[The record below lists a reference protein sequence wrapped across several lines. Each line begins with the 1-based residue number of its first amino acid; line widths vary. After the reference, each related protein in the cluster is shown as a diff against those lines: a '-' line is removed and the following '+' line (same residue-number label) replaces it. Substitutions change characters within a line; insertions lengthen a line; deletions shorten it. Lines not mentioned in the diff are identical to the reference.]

1 MIEKSKMR
9 RAAGGAGEAQPRP
22 PAPGAADP
30 RPRNSWT
37 RLAPMV
43 AAYSLG
49 TFNDNFF
56 KQIVLFLAIA
66 AGLESIQSLGTVL
79 YALPFIFCSAWAGW
93 LADRLPKQRLMFW
106 AKALEVLAALV
117 GALSLYFMSFAGMVA
132 MIFIMA
138 LQSTVFSPAINGAI
152 PENFT
157 TSGVPTAN
165 AVLKMSTT
173 ASVLCGIALAGM
185 TLDLSA
191 PAWFTDAHTTFG
203 KAVAG
208 VVTLLTALAGL
219 LALMPLPRKAAPPPS
234 GARFPWRGAWDSLR
248 HTHEFW
254 RKDRLLL
261 LALTAEA
268 FFYFMGALA
277 VLIINNLGITEYKL
291 SQTYTSYLSAA
302 MMIGIC
308 AGSLTASRLAAER
321 WRHGF
326 IPAGLLMAATF
337 LAVPAVGHLPPAA
350 HFGGLLALFLLTGA
364 GGGFFLIPTVSFIQ
378 IRPPV
383 NARGKTLGVSNFLS
397 FCGVALSG
405 AVFLPLSPLP
415 PSWGLFACGVIT
427 LLFLAFMRW
436 QFGKCGNC

>member
-1 MIEKSKMR
+1 M
-9 RAAGGAGEAQPRP
+9 
-22 PAPGAADP
+22 
-30 RPRNSWT
+30 
-37 RLAPMV
+37 
-43 AAYSLG
+43 LG

-93 LADRLPKQRLMFW
+93 LADRVPKQQLMFW
-106 AKALEVLAALV
+106 AKALEVAAAVV
-117 GALSLYFMSFAGMVA
+117 GALSLYFMSFAGMVG

-138 LQSTVFSPAINGAI
+138 VQSTLFSPAINGAI

-173 ASVLCGIALAGM
+173 ASVLCGIALAGVV
-185 TLDLSA
+185 LDSPA
-191 PAWFTDAHTTFG
+191 PAWFTDAHITFG
-203 KAVAG
+203 KAVAA
-208 VVTLLTALAGL
+208 VITLLTAAAGL
-219 LALMPLPRKAAPPPS
+219 VAVLAIPRKAAPPSS
-234 GARFPWRGAWDSLR
+234 GAAFPWRGAWDSLR
-248 HTHEFW
+248 HAHEFW
-254 RKDRLLL
+254 RVDRLLL
-261 LALTAEA
+261 LALLAEA
-268 FFYFMGALA
+268 YFYFMGALA

-291 SQTYTSYLSAA
+291 SQTHTSYLSAA

-308 AGSLTASRLAAER
+308 GGSLLAARVSAEK
-321 WRHGF
+321 WRRSF
-326 IPAGLLMAATF
+326 APAGLLMAVTF
-337 LAVPAVGHLPPAA
+337 LATPAVQFLPPVA
-350 HFGGLLALFLLTGA
+350 HFGSLAVLFLLTGA

-405 AVFLPLSPLP
+405 AIFLPLSPLP

-427 LLFLAFMRW
+427 LLFLAFMRR
-436 QFGKCGNC
+436 QFTKRNNC

>member
-1 MIEKSKMR
+1 MTNASDTKDSLS
-9 RAAGGAGEAQPRP
+9 APAQNSTEPVK
-22 PAPGAADP
+22 
-30 RPRNSWT
+30 RNSWR

-93 LADRLPKQRLMFW
+93 LADRVPKQRLMFW
-106 AKALEVLAALV
+106 AKALEVAAAVV
-117 GALSLYFMSFAGMVA
+117 GVLSLYFMSFTGMVG

-138 LQSTVFSPAINGAI
+138 VQSTLFSPAINGAI

-157 TSGVPTAN
+157 TSGVPAAN

-185 TLDLSA
+185 VLDAPA
-191 PAWFTDAHTTFG
+191 PAWFTEARIAFG
-203 KAVAG
+203 KAAAG
-208 VVTLLTALAGL
+208 AITLFTAAAGL
-219 LALMPLPRKAAPPPS
+219 AAVSALPRKAAPPSS
-234 GARFPWRGAWDSLR
+234 GAAFPWWGAFDSLR
-248 HTHEFW
+248 HAHEFW
-254 RKDRLLL
+254 RADRLLL
-261 LALTAEA
+261 LALLAEA
-268 FFYFMGALA
+268 YFYFMGALA

-308 AGSLTASRLAAER
+308 AGSLTASRISAQK
-321 WRHGF
+321 WRRSF

-337 LAVPAVGHLPPAA
+337 LAVPAAQFLPPYT
-350 HFGGLLALFLLTGA
+350 HFGSLLGLFLLTGA

-405 AVFLPLSPLP
+405 AMFLPLSPLP
-415 PSWGLFACGVIT
+415 PSWGLFACGMIT
-427 LLFLAFMRW
+427 LLFLVFMSR
-436 QFGKCGNC
+436 QFTKCGNC